1 MRGAKTQ
8 NLCARFALA
17 AAVLAAVSMPARAE
31 TEAMDSQVAVV
42 APGSFYKVRD
52 LYFGVISSSL
62 LPGTVTVAPNGTRTA
77 TGGVTLI
84 GNSHHP
90 AEFAGM
96 KPTQANRPV
105 RMRVASNT
113 VLLTGPG
120 TPMVASLFRANT
132 NPGIPLSTITRNY
145 QVQQTSNGTFALSV
159 GATLTVKCQ
168 PAARHLYRNLVPDPR
183 LPISV
188 SDHMPNVPFPISRC
202 LPYGYNLSAM
212 ALA

>member
-1 MRGAKTQ
+1 MRGAKIL
-8 NLCARFALA
+8 NKSARFALA
-17 AAVLAAVSMPARAE
+17 AAVMVAVTMPARAE

-96 KPTQANRPV
+96 KPTQPNRPV

-132 NPGIPLSTITRNY
+132 NPGTPLSTITRNY
-145 QVQQTSNGTFALSV
+145 QVQQSSNGAFALSV
-159 GATLTVKCQ
+159 GATLAVNANQQ
-168 PAARHLYRNLVPDPR
+168 PGTYTGTWFLTLDYQ
-183 LPISV
+183 
-188 SDHMPNVPFPISRC
+188 
-202 LPYGYNLSAM
+202 
-212 ALA
+212 